1 MITKSGMQSLIGERL
16 RHYRNECGYTQQQLS
31 EMVDLSMSYYSDIE
45 RGVKAVSVIKL
56 LDLINALD
64 CTADDI
70 FEDLL
75 NRKYDLKVS
84 RLNAKIEK
92 LSAKDKRKLI
102 AVIDAFIETK

>member
-1 MITKSGMQSLIGERL
+1 MVTKAKMLSLVGERL
-16 RHYRNECGYTQQQLS
+16 RYYRNECGYTQQQLS
-31 EMVDLSMSYYSDIE
+31 ELVDLSMSYYSDIE
-45 RGVKAVSVIKL
+45 RGVKSVSVTKL
-56 LDLINALD
+56 VDLINALN

-75 NRKYDLKVS
+75 DRKYDLKIS
-84 RLNAKIEK
+84 RLNAKIEN